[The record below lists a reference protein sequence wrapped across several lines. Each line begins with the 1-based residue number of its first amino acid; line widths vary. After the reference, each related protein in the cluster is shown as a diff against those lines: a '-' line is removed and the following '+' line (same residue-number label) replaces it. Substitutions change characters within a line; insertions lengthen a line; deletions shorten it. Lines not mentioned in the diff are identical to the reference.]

1 MKLSK
6 FVSFIILFVIFGL
19 TYSCTSI
26 KEVPIQTVE
35 TIVYKDSLVY
45 IHDSVRIDVPH
56 ETIREILPQIDT
68 SFLKTS
74 LAESIAYLDTTE
86 KKIFHS
92 LTQKGEIKI
101 AYDTIVSIKYIDKII
116 TQDVP
121 VTVEVIK
128 YKRDSLFWALLG
140 WAIFCICL
148 VGLKIF
154 VFK

>member
-1 MKLSK
+1 MKLNK
-6 FVSFIILFVIFGL
+6 FIAFIMLFIVLGV
-19 TYSCTSI
+19 THSCTSI
-26 KEVPIQTVE
+26 KEVPIQTIE

-45 IHDSVRIDVPH
+45 IHDSVKVDVPY
-56 ETIREILPQIDT
+56 ETIKEVLPQIDT

-74 LAESIAYLDTTE
+74 LAESVAYLDTTE

-101 AYDTIVSIKYIDKII
+101 EYDTIVSIKYIDKII

-128 YKRDSLFWALLG
+128 YKRDSLFWVLLG